1 MGSPARRVT
10 WMETTVPLFTRSWPP
25 VAGDRRSLFFEECA
39 QHLADAIDAVHD
51 DVGLGG
57 DLRRALLASNAD
69 AQDLLQGSFFA
80 QYYQLPEGVEVGGI
94 VPDEHGPL
102 GPVLLDEGADGGA
115 LVRPDGGACLDDP
128 APDRDPQ
135 SQPLTLTPHELH
147 RALAD
152 LRRRVAV
159 VDGGGDA
166 LVLHERAQ
174 RTELLP
180 RPLFQLLHLL
190 LIRQGVR
197 GHLHLAITQ
206 DLEAV
211 VAEIDDVR
219 EPDEFERVLRLA
231 AADARHEKIP
241 LAQAPQ

>member
-57 DLRRALLASNAD
+57 ELRRALLASNTD
-69 AQDLLQGSFFA
+69 AQDLLQGSFFP

-115 LVRPDGGACLDDP
+115 LVRPDGGACLADP
-128 APDRDPQ
+128 
-135 SQPLTLTPHELH
+135 
-147 RALAD
+147 
-152 LRRRVAV
+152 RRRVAV